1 MNAQISSWIKM
12 IPVVFISLFS
22 IISCKAQD
30 GTLKEGD
37 TAPDFSL
44 QSDEGKWV
52 KLSDY
57 KGVSNVV
64 LYFYPKD
71 FTGGCTKEACSFRDN
86 LSKITDNN
94 AVILG
99 VSVDDADSH
108 KKFKEKENLNFTLLA
123 DPDKAVSSQ
132 YSGISSYG
140 MAKRV
145 TFIIDKNGVI
155 KKIFP
160 DVDVNEHYKEVVYVL
175 KGM

>member
-1 MNAQISSWIKM
+1 MNIQISNSIKL
-12 IPVVFISLFS
+12 IPVVFMSLFS
-22 IISCKAQD
+22 LFSCKAQD
-30 GTLKEGD
+30 ITLKEGD
-37 TAPDFSL
+37 AAPDFSL

-99 VSVDDADSH
+99 VSTDDADSH

-123 DPDKAVSSQ
+123 DPDKTVSSK
-132 YSGISSYG
+132 YSGVG
-140 MAKRV
+140 TMGFAKRV
-145 TFIIDKNGVI
+145 TFIIDKNGII

-160 DVDVNEHYKEVVYVL
+160 DVDVSVHSNEVVDVL
-175 KGM
+175 KTM